1 MEFGNLRPYRHS
13 GKFGIHALL
22 LVPLVGALLG
32 WPLGFGYA
40 FLIKWIP
47 IVYLNILITVGYGFI
62 VGFAVAATVKFC
74 RVRNV
79 LVASLLATVVGLL
92 ANYFQW
98 NGHMHALLDGAPP
111 LCAPA
116 GIWGV
121 MQQLFEHG
129 SWAMRDGDNVTG
141 WFLVAVW
148 VVEAAAI
155 LVLTVLVGMCTIRDT
170 PYCEKSG
177 CWLDEETKY
186 DTLAAFTDAQQLA
199 ALRNG
204 DVSPVIEAK
213 PREAGAPTFAR
224 LTLKHSPECEE
235 FFTLLVSNVTLTTDK
250 KGNVEEKATA
260 LTKDLVLPREMR
272 ELVERFA
279 ELKPAGGAAGAGSG
293 EPEAAAQ
300 PPVSGA

>member
-1 MEFGNLRPYRHS
+1 MELGNLRPYRHS
-13 GKFGIHALL
+13 GKFGIQALL
-22 LVPLVGALLG
+22 LVPLVGALLA

-40 FLIKWIP
+40 YLIKWIP

-62 VGFAVAATVKFC
+62 IGFAVAATVKFC

-79 LVASLLATVVGLL
+79 FVASLLATVVGLL

-98 NGHMHALLDGAPP
+98 NGHMHALLSGAP
-111 LCAPA
+111 LFCAPA

-129 SWAMRDGDNVTG
+129 SWAMRDGGNVTG

-155 LVLTVLVGMCTIRDT
+155 LVLTVLVGTCTIRDT

-186 DTLAAFTDAQQLA
+186 DTLAAFTDQQQLA
-199 ALRNG
+199 ALRLG
-204 DVSPVIEAK
+204 DISPVIEAK

-250 KGNVEEKATA
+250 KGNVQENAKA

-279 ELKPAGGAAGAGSG
+279 SITPANPAAESD
-293 EPEAAAQ
+293 AATAPAASQ
-300 PPVSGA
+300 PPSA